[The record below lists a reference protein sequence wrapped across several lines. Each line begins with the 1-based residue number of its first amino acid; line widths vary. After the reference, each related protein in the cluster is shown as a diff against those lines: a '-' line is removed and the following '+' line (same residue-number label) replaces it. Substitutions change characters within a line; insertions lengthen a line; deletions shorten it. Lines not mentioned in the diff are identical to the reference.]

1 MPKLGTMPFIRYKK
15 IGQNEYAY
23 KITPYWDPKTKQP
36 KQKTQYLGKVIN
48 KEKHQYQKN
57 QPKEKQILDFG
68 DTYLLETLYKQ
79 TGLTNLLNQTLKQA
93 AETTQTLIHYKLCN
107 NAALRH
113 TQKWHQGNYLSLKT
127 NNQNLTSQKISTHL
141 KTLANPTLQK
151 TFFQTY
157 IPQLPNTKQGI
168 IIDGSSLPNQIHNH
182 LTTWGRSGE
191 EIDKQIRFLLAVD
204 RDQHLPL
211 FFRTLPGNIIDVSTL
226 QNTIYELKHY
236 GIKEAF
242 LYLDAGFFS
251 DNNLCQMYENK
262 LDFII
267 RLPSNRKLYKRL
279 IEQHGR
285 ELERRENIVAYGERG
300 LFVKEVEVDL
310 LGHRAFAYLVLDP
323 VRRGREM
330 SRFLRNNVADSS
342 GGGDD
347 GGGVLSCGGEEVDF
361 GILVKGVM
369 VVVSSFRFLKEE
381 VVPSYY
387 VRQVAETFFGF
398 SKDDLGLVPLRVHSE
413 ESVHGFLF
421 LQFLVLV
428 AFLQLKKQ
436 LGKKYTVE
444 EVLLSMR
451 NLKCKVYDKEILV
464 EELTNTTAL
473 KVMVK

>member
-1 MPKLGTMPFIRYKK
+1 
-15 IGQNEYAY
+15 
-23 KITPYWDPKTKQP
+23 
-36 KQKTQYLGKVIN
+36 
-48 KEKHQYQKN
+48 
-57 QPKEKQILDFG
+57 
-68 DTYLLETLYKQ
+68 
-79 TGLTNLLNQTLKQA
+79 
-93 AETTQTLIHYKLCN
+93 
-107 NAALRH
+107 
-113 TQKWHQGNYLSLKT
+113 
-127 NNQNLTSQKISTHL
+127 
-141 KTLANPTLQK
+141 
-151 TFFQTY
+151 
-157 IPQLPNTKQGI
+157 
-168 IIDGSSLPNQIHNH
+168 
-182 LTTWGRSGE
+182 
-191 EIDKQIRFLLAVD
+191 
-204 RDQHLPL
+204 
-211 FFRTLPGNIIDVSTL
+211 
-226 QNTIYELKHY
+226 
-236 GIKEAF
+236 
-242 LYLDAGFFS
+242 
-251 DNNLCQMYENK
+251 MYENK

-342 GGGDD
+342 G

-464 EELTNTTAL
+464 EELTKDQKEITETLNIIVPKTL
-473 KVMVK
+473 GI